1 MRVRTSRG
9 QIEIDESVEPDIVTD
24 RTIERD
30 DVPDKWEFAVFDAE
44 DFVIH
49 GPASVQQVDRQGQQ
63 IQMDALGDAIDRY
76 FESREAPG
84 IISLEHKDV
93 PIGVPIREWTFD
105 DGSTVRSHIDGDV
118 MYLVGN
124 IANDT
129 EKAKEARYRALTG
142 DLDGYS
148 VTVYSKEEGMV
159 DGTRV
164 TTACD
169 LHAVTLG
176 SDEKIVNPD
185 AQFEVVDYK
194 QWDNRFVPRLIDR
207 LDQKSDENPY
217 TRLLSQKLDRLVDLG
232 PGSKTDQLQK
242 ILLQIARS
250 SAPISEDDP
259 GFRHA
264 ITRLNQG
271 DLADARRLID
281 EYIDDAPGFRQSNM
295 PQFTSPVDTGD
306 FGTDQKRVEWNSA
319 EMSSGAGQAFAN
331 RLFRKHAKAI
341 EIKIQYQRG
350 RVTKQQAMSGLEELR
365 QSDLVGD
372 DYRKTEQWLEK
383 PIEDYQ

>member
-1 MRVRTSRG
+1 
-9 QIEIDESVEPDIVTD
+9 
-24 RTIERD
+24 
-30 DVPDKWEFAVFDAE
+30 
-44 DFVIH
+44 
-49 GPASVQQVDRQGQQ
+49 
-63 IQMDALGDAIDRY
+63 MDALGDAIDRY

-207 LDQKSDENPY
+207 LDQKMDSDVDQSMTPDYEELLLQKMRKDPDVHPSDDPRYYRGPGGAFWTKNQVKNGIGPWADDTDYGRSPTDIMTHYESKLARDDAESALELARQVENGEATMQQAAESIQRIYDDMEEFDAQDFLAGVTTKGKFPV
-217 TRLLSQKLDRLVDLG
+217 SQK
-232 PGSKTDQLQK
+232 Q
-242 ILLQIARS
+242 S
-250 SAPISEDDP
+250 SARLEGVDYQTDSQGVWHPDGWIDFVATMKQWNNYVPSSIESLGELHRRIIAKEYTGQTTMGERGDVYEYLKNWVPEDDAWE
-259 GFRHA
+259 F
-264 ITRLNQG
+264 
-271 DLADARRLID
+271 
-281 EYIDDAPGFRQSNM
+281 
-295 PQFTSPVDTGD
+295 
-306 FGTDQKRVEWNSA
+306 
-319 EMSSGAGQAFAN
+319 
-331 RLFRKHAKAI
+331 
-341 EIKIQYQRG
+341 
-350 RVTKQQAMSGLEELR
+350 
-365 QSDLVGD
+365 SD
-372 DYRKTEQWLEK
+372 WLE
-383 PIEDYQ
+383 DRYSSV